1 MEDFMVLIS
10 VIFGILSLILFFKVW
25 GMCNNISRINKKIN
39 KNDDIETTIE
49 FLLRIGEKEKAK
61 EVLLNRILTND
72 TIFNSSS
79 SLTPDEKIQEI
90 CDLYKDELETL
101 GINIPKKG

>member
-72 TIFNSSS
+72 TIFNSRS

>member
-1 MEDFMVLIS
+1 MVLIS

>member
-49 FLLRIGEKEKAK
+49 FLLCIGEKEKAK

-72 TIFNSSS
+72 TIFNSRS
-79 SLTPDEKIQEI
+79 SLTSDEKIQEI

-101 GINIPKKG
+101 GINIPKKA